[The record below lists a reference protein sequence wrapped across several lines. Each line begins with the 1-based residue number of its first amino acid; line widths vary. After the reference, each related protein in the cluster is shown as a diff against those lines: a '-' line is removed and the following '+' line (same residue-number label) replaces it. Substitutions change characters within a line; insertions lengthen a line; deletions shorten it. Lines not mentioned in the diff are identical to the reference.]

1 MSSDK
6 ENDKTKNDKRER
18 DGSTGDQDD
27 FPSLKRIQYIRVYD
41 EMREQMRALQG
52 QIQYLVNLYSQRD
65 EDTQSTAEE
74 PPLRDILDLGKHET
88 EANTE
93 KKLVQAD
100 PTKLQTSSGLQR
112 FEMNDWKDIR
122 YGDTLREFSASPG
135 FTELKVNEELSYLD
149 KGKDYQQSTERLLA
163 GLANAVLTLGIIEWA
178 NQYPDGIGSQNLI
191 NMFNLNFG
199 KKSETFRNSER
210 MLQIFCGKRASYIEA
225 RRERIINEA
234 PNKQV
239 QGALKRIPPCPE
251 YLLEP
256 AHSSGKQRGS
266 NCLSRIPRRD
276 NFYTPRAPQ
285 ISTSTLDQSR
295 PQYRKIFTK
304 KDSAKPK
311 QLDTFR
317 KTDSR

>member
-1 MSSDK
+1 
-6 ENDKTKNDKRER
+6 
-18 DGSTGDQDD
+18 
-27 FPSLKRIQYIRVYD
+27 
-41 EMREQMRALQG
+41 
-52 QIQYLVNLYSQRD
+52 
-65 EDTQSTAEE
+65 
-74 PPLRDILDLGKHET
+74 
-88 EANTE
+88 
-93 KKLVQAD
+93 
-100 PTKLQTSSGLQR
+100 
-112 FEMNDWKDIR
+112 MNDWKDIR

-251 YLLEP
+251 YLL
-256 AHSSGKQRGS
+256 GKEK
-266 NCLSRIPRRD
+266 IPRRD